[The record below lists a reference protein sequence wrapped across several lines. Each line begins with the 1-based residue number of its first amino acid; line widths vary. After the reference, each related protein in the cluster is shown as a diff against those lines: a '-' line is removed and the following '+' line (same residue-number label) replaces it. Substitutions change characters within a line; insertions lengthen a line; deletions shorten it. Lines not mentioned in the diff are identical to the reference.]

1 MAKISLQPLSTTA
14 PVATDNYLVDESMA
28 TVPVTK
34 RKAWSTH
41 LASAAEINT
50 GTDATKIVPVDQFVA
65 SKRNLKHIEIEL
77 VAGTTDVA
85 VAASID
91 GDKRLPTVTGT
102 IVDVG
107 AYVSTAGVT
116 GNMVIDIHLAGTTI
130 MTTNKITIATA
141 QKSSEDGGA
150 TQPALTTTAYTANA
164 ILTFDVDSIQ
174 TTPAKG
180 LTVWL
185 DIRES

>member
-1 MAKISLQPLSTTA
+1 MTQISLQPLSTTA
-14 PVATDNYLVDESMA
+14 PVATDNYLVDEDMA

-50 GTDATKIVPVDQFVA
+50 GTDAVKIIPIDQYVA
-65 SKRNLKHIEIEL
+65 SKRNVKHIEIRL
-77 VAGTTDVA
+77 IDSATDLTTGT
-85 VAASID
+85 SKG
-91 GDKRLPTVTGT
+91 GDFRLPTITGT

-107 AYVSTAGVT
+107 AYHDTAGVT
-116 GNMVIDIHLAGTTI
+116 GNEVVDIHLAGTTI
-130 MTTNKITIATA
+130 MTTDKITTATA

-150 TQPALTTTAYTANA
+150 TQPVLTTTAYTANA

-180 LTVWL
+180 LVVWM